1 MKWAVEEHVNPEAQ
15 ILAKTV
21 ICLFSSKNAKSCF
34 SALARQE
41 YWRFYVRGIEVS
53 PTLKM

>member
-1 MKWAVEEHVNPEAQ
+1 MKWVVEEHVNPEAQ

-34 SALARQE
+34 SALAR
-41 YWRFYVRGIEVS
+41 
-53 PTLKM
+53 